1 MLLRARDMGLG
12 AEAADIAAVLTER
25 VETSPGTRDVDLRKR
40 LDALNEGP
48 GADKSARDRGRRTA
62 NLLLRQLGAAGSRRN
77 ASAGDSIGTLVALAY
92 PDRIA
97 RQKSSGRYVLSNGR
111 GAVFTAPQSLSGSEF
126 LAIAELDA
134 GEREALI
141 RVAAPLSREALES
154 TFASEIREVD
164 DIRWDSRER
173 AVLATRMR
181 RLGNLVID
189 EKPLRN
195 PDPARVAT
203 ALLQGIREASIGVLP
218 WTRDLRAWQ
227 ARVAFV
233 RRLAAE
239 RAAEWPDVSDEGLAA
254 QLDTWLAP
262 WIDGMSRIDHLAGPA
277 RRPRFAAGL
286 AAARPARRARA
297 RERAGAERF
306 AHQDRLPG
314 C

>member
-1 MLLRARDMGLG
+1 
-12 AEAADIAAVLTER
+12 
-25 VETSPGTRDVDLRKR
+25 
-40 LDALNEGP
+40 
-48 GADKSARDRGRRTA
+48 
-62 NLLLRQLGAAGSRRN
+62 
-77 ASAGDSIGTLVALAY
+77 
-92 PDRIA
+92 
-97 RQKSSGRYVLSNGR
+97 
-111 GAVFTAPQSLSGSEF
+111 
-126 LAIAELDA
+126 
-134 GEREALI
+134 
-141 RVAAPLSREALES
+141 LSREALES

-262 WIDGMSRIDHLAGPA
+262 WIDGMSRIDHLA
-277 RRPRFAAGL
+277 RLDLHAAL
-286 AAARPARRARA
+286 VSLLDWRLR
-297 RERAGAERF
+297 
-306 AHQDRLPG
+306 DRLDALAPASVRVPSG
-314 C
+314 SHIRIDYLDADTPSLSVRLQEVFGLRSTPRIGGGAVALVMKLLSPAQRPVQVTRDLESFWRSGYAEVRKELKGRYPRHYWPEDPLQAQPRRGVKR